1 MVNSV
6 THFFTDLSPS
16 FVHSLHPSFPRPCS
30 VTKSCPT
37 LCDPCHA
44 GLQHARLP
52 CPSLSPSVCSNSWP
66 LSQWYLPTT
75 SSFVSPFSSYPQKFP
90 ASGSFPVSQLLASSG
105 QSIGASASA
114 SVLPMNIQG
123 WFSLGLTGLISLLS
137 RRLSPTQQFE
147 SINSLAFSL
156 LYGPTLTSVRDYWKS
171 IALTRWTFV
180 SKVMSLLFNTLS
192 RFVIAILPRSKYL
205 LILWL
210 QSPSIVILEPKK
222 IKSVTVST
230 FPPSMCHEE
239 SLFKQTISVQ
249 AFVSGSAFRGPRLD
263 KACEYIRTEIC
274 TYIHKRFPRCWNF
287 V

>member
-1 MVNSV
+1 MSNSLWP
-6 THFFTDLSPS
+6 H
-16 FVHSLHPSFPRPCS
+16 
-30 VTKSCPT
+30 
-37 LCDPCHA
+37 
-44 GLQHARLP
+44 GLQHARLL
-52 CPSLSPSVCSNSWP
+52 CPPLSPRVCSDSCP
-66 LSQWYLPTT
+66 LSWRCYLTI
-75 SSFVSPFSSYPQKFP
+75 SFSAAPLLLLPSIFPSIRVFSSESALYTRWP
-90 ASGSFPVSQLLASSG
+90 AL
-105 QSIGASASA
+105 A
-114 SVLPMNIQG
+114 SVLSMNIQG

-230 FPPSMCHEE
+230 FPHQCAMKNHFLNKPSLCKPSSQALLSGDLGWTRLVNIYAQKYAPTYTNASPGAETLYNTDP
-239 SLFKQTISVQ
+239 LFNWLL
-249 AFVSGSAFRGPRLD
+249 A
-263 KACEYIRTEIC
+263 
-274 TYIHKRFPRCWNF
+274 WNA
-287 V
+287 VPHIN

>member
-1 MVNSV
+1 MSNSLWP
-6 THFFTDLSPS
+6 H
-16 FVHSLHPSFPRPCS
+16 
-30 VTKSCPT
+30 
-37 LCDPCHA
+37 
-44 GLQHARLP
+44 GLQHARLL
-52 CPSLSPSVCSNSWP
+52 CPPLSPRVCSDSCP
-66 LSQWYLPTT
+66 LSWRCYLTI
-75 SSFVSPFSSYPQKFP
+75 SFSAAPLLLLPSIFPSIRVFSSESALYTRWP
-90 ASGSFPVSQLLASSG
+90 AL
-105 QSIGASASA
+105 A
-114 SVLPMNIQG
+114 SVLSMNIQG